1 MTANTK
7 FKSDALEAIH
17 ASAQA
22 LQKISAIDKA
32 ALRTFDESCIAQKPE
47 PSHAQI
53 QQHEAD
59 ATGYLAK
66 ARS

>member
-1 MTANTK
+1 MTANIK
-7 FKSDALEAIH
+7 FKSDAFEAIH

-53 QQHEAD
+53 QRHGTD
-59 ATGYLAK
+59 ATGYRAK